1 MNTNKINSTTASTAS
16 DSSSLIETKTEKK
29 IKIYNYVQFINN
41 YKALKYEIKPI
52 FNIGSFNINTLNM
65 EGGYDITIGAK
76 SNKHSNFNKHSNW
89 TDNFNGLYEINE
101 ISHQIPLY
109 QKSSNGVSPMLLVS
123 SDAYG
128 RDMAF
133 DDKMKK
139 KKKGFYRVKYED
151 KNDLDKKGV
160 PKTKFRYFYM
170 SDNRPVTDSE
180 QIRINKLGLAPAYE
194 DVWVS
199 DDPNSKIQATGIDAK
214 GRKQYRYTQTHV
226 ADAGIEKF
234 LRLYKFIKSIPKLDK
249 AMDDDLVGP
258 DFTKNKTISI
268 MLGIVKELNMRV
280 GKECY
285 AKTNKSYGVTSLKKS
300 HVKIDTNKMIAK
312 FNFKA
317 KSNKQVQYTLENA
330 DIVKQ
335 MMPLFDLEGEKL
347 FQYKSENG
355 NILRATD
362 VDLNQYIQERIGKDF
377 SCKDFRTYAANF
389 YFIKAL
395 LKETK
400 KRNPVTQKIAKK
412 NISLAQENTAYY
424 LRHTKSISKKSYTMD
439 LIRDMYMHESDFFIE
454 NKNKQPLTIL
464 IEVLKIYKEKINA
477 ERKKN
482 HKKEIDE
489 DKVDLSSSKDTNDD

>member
-1 MNTNKINSTTASTAS
+1 MNDQINLSYY
-16 DSSSLIETKTEKK
+16 I
-29 IKIYNYVQFINN
+29 QFINN
-41 YKALKYEIKPI
+41 YKLIKYNDTFDMKGGSKTIKKDNW
-52 FNIGSFNINTLNM
+52 FN
-65 EGGYDITIGAK
+65 
-76 SNKHSNFNKHSNW
+76 NFNA
-89 TDNFNGLYEINE
+89 LYEVNE
-101 ISHQIPLY
+101 ISSPNKINL
-109 QKSSNGVSPMLLVS
+109 SNDLSNLS
-123 SDAYG
+123 HHNYG
-128 RDMAF
+128 KKISRKISRKISHNTARDMAY

-151 KNDLDKKGV
+151 KNDLDKKGI
-160 PKTKFRYFYM
+160 PKTKFKYFHM
-170 SDNRPVTDSE
+170 SDNRPVTSE
-180 QIRINKLGLAPAYE
+180 EQVRINKLGLAPAYE
-194 DVWVS
+194 NVWVS
-199 DDPNSKIQATGIDAK
+199 DDVNSKIQATGMDAK
-214 GRKQYRYTQTHV
+214 GRKQYRYTQIHV
-226 ADAGIEKF
+226 EEAGVEKF
-234 LRLYKFIKSIPKLDK
+234 LRLYKFIKLIPKLDK
-249 AMDDDLVGP
+249 AMDDDLNGP

-285 AKTNKSYGVTSLKKS
+285 AKTNKSYGVSSLKKS
-300 HVKIDTNKMIAK
+300 HVKIDEEKLIAK

-335 MMPLFDLEGEKL
+335 LIPLMSLEGEKL
-347 FQYKSENG
+347 FQYKSDSS

-439 LIRDMYMHESDFFIE
+439 LIRDIYMNESDFFIE

-464 IEVLKIYKEKINA
+464 LEVLKIFKDKINN
-477 ERKKN
+477 EKK
-482 HKKEIDE
+482 KKGENEVDE
-489 DKVDLSSSKDTNDD
+489 EKVDLSNTESDKDE

>member
-1 MNTNKINSTTASTAS
+1 MNTNIDLKKYLQFISAVHSTLNNSTQSAQSTQQNS
-16 DSSSLIETKTEKK
+16 TIQIMFGGSQSQTQTQNQTQPEWIDNFDSIYEPLQSEYANIYRKSTKSTYSSM
-29 IKIYNYVQFINN
+29 
-41 YKALKYEIKPI
+41 YEI
-52 FNIGSFNINTLNM
+52 
-65 EGGYDITIGAK
+65 
-76 SNKHSNFNKHSNW
+76 
-89 TDNFNGLYEINE
+89 
-101 ISHQIPLY
+101 
-109 QKSSNGVSPMLLVS
+109 
-123 SDAYG
+123 YG
-128 RDMAF
+128 RAMAY

-151 KNDLDKKGV
+151 KNDLDKKGN
-160 PKTKFRYFYM
+160 PKTKFKYFHM
-170 SDNRPVTDSE
+170 SDNRPVTEEE

-199 DDPNSKIQATGIDAK
+199 DDPNSKIQATGIDVK
-214 GRKQYRYTQTHV
+214 GRKQYRYTQKHV
-226 ADAGIEKF
+226 EGAGIDKF

-249 AMDDDLVGP
+249 AMETDLNGP
-258 DFTKNKTISI
+258 NYTKNKTISI
-268 MLGIVKELNMRV
+268 MLSIVKELNMRV

-300 HVKIDTNKMIAK
+300 HVKIDEEKMVAK

-335 MMPLFDLEGEKL
+335 MIPLFELEGEKL
-347 FQYKSENG
+347 FQYKSDSNSG
-355 NILRATD
+355 NIQRATD
-362 VDLNQYIQERIGKDF
+362 VDLNQYIQEKMGKDF

-439 LIRDMYMHESDFFIE
+439 LIRDMYMNESDFFIE

-464 IEVLKIYKEKINA
+464 LEILKIFKDKINA
-477 ERKKN
+477 ERKKSG
-482 HKKEIDE
+482 KEEVDE
-489 DKVDLSSSKDTNDD
+489 EKVDLSKDDGKDE